1 MTFTTKVFTAPKL
14 TAMAAVIK
22 STRSY
27 FIKLAGI
34 LFIFSRIDGICQFR
48 FQHQFNQIW
57 DNTINSTSTKLQ
69 GAKTVLPFCKNH
81 VQGAIFQLP
90 NLMVTFFFRFYQT
103 LELHVEIVDNFQLG
117 ICKVSKFSG
126 DISIQLN

>member
-34 LFIFSRIDGICQFR
+34 CLFSPELMGYVNSDFSINLIKFGI
-48 FQHQFNQIW
+48 
-57 DNTINSTSTKLQ
+57 
-69 GAKTVLPFCKNH
+69 
-81 VQGAIFQLP
+81 
-90 NLMVTFFFRFYQT
+90 
-103 LELHVEIVDNFQLG
+103 
-117 ICKVSKFSG
+117 
-126 DISIQLN
+126 IQ